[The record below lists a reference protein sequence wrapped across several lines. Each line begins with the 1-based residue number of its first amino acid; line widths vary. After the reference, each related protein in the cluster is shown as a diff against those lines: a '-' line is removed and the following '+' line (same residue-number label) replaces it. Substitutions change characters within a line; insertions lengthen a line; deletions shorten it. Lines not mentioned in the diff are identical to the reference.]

1 MKLSQETTIIA
12 PEKLRDYVVNLSHP
26 DGESKAR
33 FLRVMGYEQ
42 KNWKTLEIDLRTQH
56 LSQEVIPGQKSD
68 YEKNRSPCPPYRPQW
83 KNAMAQ
89 MSLDDSE
96 GGNPSP
102 ALSPLFRRKNHD
114 SSFVFQSD
122 PDTRYPDS
130 QFSRWRHGPTMML
143 SIILPPTSIPKD
155 MRWSV
160 LPATVKQLPWYR
172 FLPRHCA
179 RRRAKM

>member
-68 YEKNRSPCPPYRPQW
+68 YGEKYEVL
-83 KNAMAQ
+83 A
-89 MSLDDSE
+89 
-96 GGNPSP
+96 
-102 ALSPLFRRKNHD
+102 PLI
-114 SSFVFQSD
+114 
-122 PDTRYPDS
+122 
-130 QFSRWRHGPTMML
+130 GPNG
-143 SIILPPTSIPKD
+143 K
-155 MRWSV
+155 MRWLRSV
-160 LPATVKQLPWYR
+160 WMIRKGESIAR
-172 FLPRHCA
+172 FITLIPEE
-179 RRRAKM
+179 KP